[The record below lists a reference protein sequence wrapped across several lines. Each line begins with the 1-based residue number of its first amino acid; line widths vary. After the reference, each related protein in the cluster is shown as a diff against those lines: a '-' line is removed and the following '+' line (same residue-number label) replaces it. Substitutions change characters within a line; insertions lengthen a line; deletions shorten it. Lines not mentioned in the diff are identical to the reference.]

1 MFVYAFDCDVFVPL
15 RNKIQYKNNNKL
27 TVDIEYLLLVKTV
40 RNRLLTV
47 FVYINLVPERF

>member
-27 TVDIEYLLLVKTV
+27 TVDIEYNTLVGQ
-40 RNRLLTV
+40 NRA
-47 FVYINLVPERF
+47 